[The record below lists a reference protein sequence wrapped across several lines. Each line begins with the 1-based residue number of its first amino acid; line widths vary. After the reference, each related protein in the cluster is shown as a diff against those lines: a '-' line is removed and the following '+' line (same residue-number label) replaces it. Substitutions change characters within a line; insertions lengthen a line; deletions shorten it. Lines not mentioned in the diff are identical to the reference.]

1 MRVHIDMDQAL
12 LERVDEVAGE
22 RGRSQFIRDSVLAA
36 LATRERLEAL
46 RASAGSIGSSGH
58 DWDDD
63 PQRWVRDQRRGD
75 HRRVG

>member
-12 LERVDEVAGE
+12 LERIDDVAGE

-36 LATRERLEAL
+36 LASRERLEAL
-46 RASAGSIGSSGH
+46 RASAGAIASSGH

-63 PQRWVRDQRRGD
+63 PQQWVRSQRRGD
-75 HRRVG
+75 QRRVG